1 MSFTKDIETL
11 CREHALWVTSPRK
24 IILEVLF
31 VSDDYPD
38 ANEIF
43 RRASKIDSTIAI
55 STVYRT
61 LKLFE
66 EKGILEKHYFGNGP
80 ARFDIAESEHHD
92 HFVDL
97 ETGNVTEFRS
107 EEIERL
113 QEEIALKFGFKI
125 EGHKLEIYVRPIKS
139 VCD

>member
-1 MSFTKDIETL
+1 MSFKEDTEKI
-11 CREHALWVTSPRK
+11 CKEHALWVTAPRK
-24 IILEVLF
+24 TILEVI
-31 VSDDYPD
+31 SASNDYPD

-43 RRASKIDSTIAI
+43 CRACKIDSSIAI

-66 EKGILEKHYFGNGP
+66 EKGILDKHFFGNGP
-80 ARFDIAESEHHD
+80 ARFTIAKSEHYD

-97 ETGNVTEFRS
+97 ETGHVTEFRS
-107 EEIERL
+107 EQIKSL
-113 QEEIALKFGFKI
+113 QEEIASKFGFKI